1 MLRGVVMKK
10 FKIFKSVL
18 KSTRADRI
26 LLSFVMFYFA
36 SAFIIMI
43 FEPNIN
49 TYGDALWYCYTV
61 FSTTG
66 FGTFETTTFVGKVI
80 SVILTIYTLGV
91 VAIVTGVVVSF
102 YTHYVQLKYDNSIF
116 SMMDKLENLEK
127 LSKEELREISERV
140 KKNR

>member
-1 MLRGVVMKK
+1 MKK
-10 FKIFKSVL
+10 LKILKAVL

-26 LLSFVMFYFA
+26 VLSFVMFYFV

-43 FEPNIN
+43 FEPDIN

-66 FGTFETTTFVGKVI
+66 FGTLETVTFVGKAI
-80 SVILTIYTLGV
+80 SVILTLYTLGV

-102 YTHYVQLKYDNSIF
+102 YTHYVQLKYDNSIY
-116 SMMDKLENLEK
+116 SMIDKLENLES

-140 KKNR
+140 KRNR

>member
-1 MLRGVVMKK
+1 MKK
-10 FKIFKSVL
+10 IKIIKSVL

-26 LLSFVMFYFA
+26 VLSFVMFCFI

-43 FEPNIN
+43 FEPDIN

-66 FGTFETTTFVGKVI
+66 FGTLEATTLVGKAI
-80 SVILTIYTLGV
+80 SVILTVYTLFV

-102 YTHYVQLKYDNSIF
+102 YTHYVQLKCDNSVF
-116 SMMDKLENLEK
+116 SMMDKLENLEN
-127 LSKEELREISERV
+127 LSKEELRNISDRV
-140 KKNR
+140 KKIR